1 MLRKTL
7 LLAASGVLGLVA
19 PAHAHNA
26 WLLPSITV
34 VADTNQS
41 ITVDAG
47 TSTAPFEANHNAM
60 NIDAIKVWA
69 ADGTMGKIE
78 NPSRGRYRSTFDVR
92 IDKPGTWRIGLENAN
107 VSGTFKV
114 DGEAWAVGR
123 RRFGGPGPQGQGAQ
137 GQGAQGQ
144 GAQGAQVPQAAQAMA
159 GGRMGGPGAAPAPGA
174 ATPAAPG
181 TGGPVAPGGQGRPI
195 IDAAHTVASVDD
207 IPANATDLDL
217 TESFSRNEFFVT
229 AGAPTEATFRP
240 TNKGLEFVPVTLPN
254 DLVSNE
260 PGKFRFL
267 VDGKPAAGLKVEV
280 IPGGRRFRQTDETQ
294 QLTTD
299 ATGTVTIK
307 WPVAGFYWLSTSTT
321 DDKPANPRA
330 TKRRMIYIATLE
342 VVAP

>member
-7 LLAASGVLGLVA
+7 LLAASGMLGLAA
-19 PAHAHNA
+19 PAQAHNA

-41 ITVDAG
+41 VTVDAG
-47 TSTAPFEANHNAM
+47 TSTAPFEADHSAM
-60 NIDAIKVWA
+60 NIDGIKVWA

-92 IDKPGTWRIGLENAN
+92 IDKLGTWRIGLENSN

-114 DGEAWAVGR
+114 GGEAWSVGR
-123 RRFGGPGPQGQGAQ
+123 RRFGGPGGPGAGPQGAGR
-137 GQGAQGQ
+137 GGVG
-144 GAQGAQVPQAAQAMA
+144 GPEVAAA
-159 GGRMGGPGAAPAPGA
+159 GPGAAGPAPQRGGA
-174 ATPAAPG
+174 GAG
-181 TGGPVAPGGQGRPI
+181 EGGRGGPGEPGGQGRPN
-195 IDAAHTVASVDD
+195 IDAAHTVASVDE
-207 IPANATDLDL
+207 IPTNATDLDL
-217 TESFSRNEFFVT
+217 TEVSSRNEFFVT
-229 AGAPTEATFRP
+229 AGEPTAATFRP
-240 TNKGLEFVPVTLPN
+240 TNKGLEFVPVTLPT

-267 VDGKPAAGLKVEV
+267 VDGKPVAGLKVEV
-280 IPGGRRFRQTDETQ
+280 IPGGRRYRQTDESQ

-307 WPVAGFYWLSTSTT
+307 WPIAGFFWLSASTT
-321 DDKPANPRA
+321 DDKPSNPRVS
-330 TKRRMIYIATLE
+330 KRRMRYIATLE

>member
-7 LLAASGVLGLVA
+7 LLAASGMLGFAA
-19 PAHAHNA
+19 PAQAHNA
-26 WLLPSITV
+26 WLLPSVTV

-41 ITVDAG
+41 VTVDAG
-47 TSTAPFEANHNAM
+47 TSTAPFEANHSAM

-114 DGEAWAVGR
+114 GGEAWSVGR
-123 RRFGGPGPQGQGAQ
+123 RRFGGPGGA
-137 GQGAQGQ
+137 
-144 GAQGAQVPQAAQAMA
+144 
-159 GGRMGGPGAAPAPGA
+159 GGPGGEGGRGAGRGGAGGPESAAAAAAPQRGVGA
-174 ATPAAPG
+174 GEGGRAG
-181 TGGPVAPGGQGRPI
+181 LGGPGGPGELGGPGRPN
-195 IDAAHTVASVDD
+195 IDAAHTVANVAD

-217 TESFSRNEFFVT
+217 TESSSRNEFFVT
-229 AGAPTEATFRP
+229 AGEPTEATFRP
-240 TNKGLEFVPVTLPN
+240 TNKGLEFVPVTLPT
-254 DLVSNE
+254 DLVSDE

-280 IPGGRRFRQTDETQ
+280 LPGGRRYRQTDESQ

-299 ATGTVTIK
+299 AAGTVTIK
-307 WPVAGFYWLSTSTT
+307 WPVAGFYWLSTSMT
-321 DDKPANPRA
+321 DDKPTNPRA
-330 TKRRMIYIATLE
+330 TKRRMSYIATLE